1 MKKIFTVLLLMF
13 LITGIQA
20 QDLKFGK
27 VSTAEVLEKEHP
39 VEKDANAAV
48 LHRSV
53 TTYYEYQSATG
64 FQVVTEVHE
73 RIKIYN
79 KEGLKW
85 ANKEISLKGDGTNRE
100 RVHAFKASTFN
111 ISNGKLV
118 EEKLNRNAVAEEEI
132 SPSQSKAKFSFPA
145 VKEGSVIEYQ
155 YTVKSPVISSIDDI
169 PLQYTI
175 PINSLEVVT
184 RIPEFLVFEKQLNP
198 NSPLK
203 FSMLE
208 SRKSFTY
215 FATDSKRESNY
226 GSGVSA
232 SPVSRGTTVSNN
244 VIEYV
249 ENVTTIKEKMIPSL
263 KEESYVDNLSNY
275 AAYLSWELQS
285 SRFPNAAA
293 ETYSHSWEAVGR
305 SIYRDNDYQA
315 QLAAN
320 NYFKNEIDKIISGE
334 PNVIQRA
341 EKIYD
346 FAKSKVKWNLRPG
359 LAAANN
365 GSKVYMSGTGNS
377 GDINLMLT
385 AMLKYAGLNASPVL
399 VSTKEN
405 GIPLRPAAS
414 GFNYMISAVE
424 LGDDIY
430 LLDATDV
437 NAAFGELPARA
448 RNWNGLM
455 IRSEEDMA
463 WINLSPK
470 EQAKKRTILNLQV
483 GEDAVK
489 GKSVTSLSGLYSKSY
504 RDDFKTAPTSEQL
517 KKDKGNI
524 VIANLEVENLDTPGT
539 EIKETF
545 SFELKDAVE
554 QKNGKL
560 HLKPM
565 LHLAEKENPFKSAGR
580 RYPITF
586 EYPGSTTHTINIMVP
601 EGYEVESLPESAIY
615 QFKEDAGNFK
625 YLVVQSGKFIKVESV
640 VDFQE
645 SVFAP
650 SDYEALRKFYEEIVQ
665 KHSEAIVFR
674 KL

>member
-346 FAKSKVKWNLRPG
+346 
-359 LAAANN
+359 
-365 GSKVYMSGTGNS
+365 
-377 GDINLMLT
+377 
-385 AMLKYAGLNASPVL
+385 
-399 VSTKEN
+399 
-405 GIPLRPAAS
+405 
-414 GFNYMISAVE
+414 
-424 LGDDIY
+424 
-430 LLDATDV
+430 
-437 NAAFGELPARA
+437 
-448 RNWNGLM
+448 
-455 IRSEEDMA
+455 
-463 WINLSPK
+463 
-470 EQAKKRTILNLQV
+470 
-483 GEDAVK
+483 
-489 GKSVTSLSGLYSKSY
+489 
-504 RDDFKTAPTSEQL
+504 
-517 KKDKGNI
+517 
-524 VIANLEVENLDTPGT
+524 
-539 EIKETF
+539 
-545 SFELKDAVE
+545 
-554 QKNGKL
+554 
-560 HLKPM
+560 
-565 LHLAEKENPFKSAGR
+565 
-580 RYPITF
+580 
-586 EYPGSTTHTINIMVP
+586 
-601 EGYEVESLPESAIY
+601 
-615 QFKEDAGNFK
+615 
-625 YLVVQSGKFIKVESV
+625 
-640 VDFQE
+640 
-645 SVFAP
+645 
-650 SDYEALRKFYEEIVQ
+650 
-665 KHSEAIVFR
+665 
-674 KL
+674 

>member
-1 MKKIFTVLLLMF
+1 
-13 LITGIQA
+13 
-20 QDLKFGK
+20 
-27 VSTAEVLEKEHP
+27 
-39 VEKDANAAV
+39 
-48 LHRSV
+48 
-53 TTYYEYQSATG
+53 
-64 FQVVTEVHE
+64 
-73 RIKIYN
+73 
-79 KEGLKW
+79 
-85 ANKEISLKGDGTNRE
+85 
-100 RVHAFKASTFN
+100 
-111 ISNGKLV
+111 
-118 EEKLNRNAVAEEEI
+118 
-132 SPSQSKAKFSFPA
+132 
-145 VKEGSVIEYQ
+145 
-155 YTVKSPVISSIDDI
+155 
-169 PLQYTI
+169 
-175 PINSLEVVT
+175 
-184 RIPEFLVFEKQLNP
+184 
-198 NSPLK
+198 
-203 FSMLE
+203 
-208 SRKSFTY
+208 
-215 FATDSKRESNY
+215 
-226 GSGVSA
+226 
-232 SPVSRGTTVSNN
+232 
-244 VIEYV
+244 
-249 ENVTTIKEKMIPSL
+249 
-263 KEESYVDNLSNY
+263 
-275 AAYLSWELQS
+275 
-285 SRFPNAAA
+285 
-293 ETYSHSWEAVGR
+293 
-305 SIYRDNDYQA
+305 
-315 QLAAN
+315 
-320 NYFKNEIDKIISGE
+320 
-334 PNVIQRA
+334 
-341 EKIYD
+341 
-346 FAKSKVKWNLRPG
+346 
-359 LAAANN
+359 
-365 GSKVYMSGTGNS
+365 
-377 GDINLMLT
+377 
-385 AMLKYAGLNASPVL
+385 
-399 VSTKEN
+399 
-405 GIPLRPAAS
+405 
-414 GFNYMISAVE
+414 ISAVE

-463 WINLSPK
+463 WVNLSPK

-489 GKSVTSLSGLYSKSY
+489 GKSVTSFSGLYSKSY

-524 VIANLEVENLDTPGT
+524 VIANPEVENLDTPGT

-565 LHLAEKENPFKSAGR
+565 LHLAEKENPFKSAER

-640 VDFQE
+640 VDFKE